1 MATGLGNEGCGK
13 MGVTII
19 ASSPVRG
26 AFMAAESQD
35 RDILRGLAS
44 RWMELAHLPVMAARK
59 RQWTALKD
67 LRP

>member
-1 MATGLGNEGCGK
+1 
-13 MGVTII
+13 
-19 ASSPVRG
+19 
-26 AFMAAESQD
+26 MAAESQD